1 MNTYAQIIEGP
12 RTYFGFFN
20 IQFQAGYMKVCVSQG
35 LKRPLKWQVDLR
47 QISGLT
53 NDLYLGIKR
62 LAFYVGK
69 REYILF
75 GTGTGVV
82 EYLENNLVVRA

>member
-12 RTYFGFFN
+12 RTYFGFVNVKFKAN
-20 IQFQAGYMKVCVSQG
+20 LMKLSVTQG

-47 QISGLT
+47 KIGGLT
-53 NDLYLGIKR
+53 RDVYMGTQR
-62 LAFYVGK
+62 LAFYAGG

-75 GTGTGVV
+75 GAGNGVV
-82 EYLENNLVVRA
+82 EFLADNLTVEA